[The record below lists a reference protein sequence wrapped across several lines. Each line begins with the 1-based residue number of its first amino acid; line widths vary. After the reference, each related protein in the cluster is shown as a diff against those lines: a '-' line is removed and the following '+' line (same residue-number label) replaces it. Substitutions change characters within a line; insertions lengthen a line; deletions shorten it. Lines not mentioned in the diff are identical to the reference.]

1 MNRWWRNERGLTLA
15 ELLGALAI
23 MTFLVGTIT
32 YVTMYASKGVQNAT
46 TKEDVI
52 MESRTI
58 LNHIVQ
64 AVRSETATASQDT
77 ANILKLDYK
86 TRDDVTGAL
95 VSNGN
100 RTYYTFT
107 SGADGNGSFSF
118 NSQKGTNALSA
129 VLSKH
134 VKSATITVD
143 NRKIDIKLVMQ
154 LPNDQDYEA
163 STVVYF
169 PKLIIS

>member
-1 MNRWWRNERGLTLA
+1 MNRMWRNERGLTLA

-32 YVTMYASKGVQNAT
+32 FVSLYASKGVQQAT
-46 TKEDVI
+46 NKEDVV

-64 AVRSETATASQDT
+64 SVRSETVSASQDAT
-77 ANILKLDYK
+77 YILKLDYK
-86 TRDDVTGAL
+86 KRDDATGTL
-95 VSNGN
+95 VNSGN
-100 RTYYTFT
+100 QTYYTFV
-107 SGADGNGSFSF
+107 SNANGNGTFSF
-118 NSQKGTNALSA
+118 NSVKGTNKMNA
-129 VLSKH
+129 VLSTH
-134 VKSATITVD
+134 VKSMTVTIN
-143 NRKIDIKLVMQ
+143 NRKIDVRLVMQ
-154 LPNDQDYEA
+154 LNNKQVYNA